1 MGYVCI
7 HGHFYQPPREN
18 PWLEAVELQD
28 SAYPYHDWNER
39 ITAECY
45 APNSAARILNTEQR
59 IIQILNNYEK
69 ISFNFGPTL
78 LSWLE
83 IKSPKVYRAIL
94 QADQASKERFSGH
107 GSAIAQAYHHI
118 IMPLAN
124 ARDKHTQ
131 VVWGI
136 RDFEHRF
143 GRFPEGMW
151 LPETAVDIETLEIL
165 SQQGIKFTI
174 LAPRQARQEG
184 KIGGRSWKDVSGE
197 RIDPSMPYRLNLP
210 SGRKI
215 SLFFY
220 DGPISRAVAFED
232 LLANGERFAKRLM
245 AGFAEDLRPWP
256 ELVHIATDGETYGH
270 HHRFGEMALASALA
284 YIESNQLAQLTNY
297 GEYLER
303 HPPIHRVEIV
313 ENTAWSCVHGVERW
327 RSNCGCNSGGHSG
340 WNQEWRR
347 PLREALDWLRDTL
360 APKYEQRAQ
369 QLLRDAWAARDE
381 YIDVVL
387 ARASGACYQ
396 ESVARFF
403 KKHAVRELDRQEQ
416 VVALQLLE
424 LQRHTMLMY
433 TSCGWFFDELSGIET
448 VQVLTY
454 AGRAIDLAQQVFG
467 DELEADFLQR
477 LAKAKSN
484 LPEHGDGAR
493 IYEKFVKPSRVDL
506 LKVGSHYAVS
516 DVFEAYGEHAELYC
530 YSVDRKEH
538 SCRQSGNA
546 KLVMGKAQFTSTI
559 TQESAALEFGAVHFG
574 EHNLAAGV
582 RADGSADGDRAGL
595 NKLIEAFSRDE
606 VRIDEADIRSR
617 LKQVFGEVHSLQ
629 ALFRDEQRKVLGV
642 LSNSILAEVDA
653 AQRQIYVRHAEFMR
667 FLASSGMPLP
677 KSFQASAR
685 SALNSFLR
693 EALAADELKPDR
705 VHSLLAEAKE
715 LDIILDAA
723 TLEFVMGKR
732 MEKMAE
738 AVATNVADVGS
749 IERLQ
754 KAVALARSLPFAVD
768 LWWVQTLCH
777 EWMGQ
782 AYREFL
788 SKADGGDKNAQVWI
802 SQVSAL
808 SERLLFLDP
817 GGETIQV
824 LPDGTLSKGMQ
835 NGA

>member
-39 ITAECY
+39 VTAECY
-45 APNSAARILNTEQR
+45 APNSAARILNAEQR
-59 IIQILNNYEK
+59 IIRILNNYEK

-83 IKSPKVYRAIL
+83 TNSPKVYRAIL
-94 QADQASKERFSGH
+94 QADQVSRERFSGH

-124 ARDKHTQ
+124 QRDKHTQ

-143 GRFPEGMW
+143 GRIPEGMW

-165 SQQGIKFTI
+165 AKLRIKFTI

-197 RIDPSMPYRLNLP
+197 RIDPSMPYQVNLP

-220 DGPISRAVAFED
+220 DSPISRAVAFED
-232 LLANGERFAKRLM
+232 LLANGEGFAKRLM

-284 YIESNQLAQLTNY
+284 YIESNQFAQLTNY

-303 HPPIHRVEIV
+303 HPPIHRVEIL
-313 ENTAWSCVHGVERW
+313 ENSSWSCIHGIERW
-327 RSNCGCNSGGHSG
+327 RSNCGCNSGGRAG
-340 WNQEWRR
+340 WNQEWRQ

-360 APKYEQRAQ
+360 APKYEQRTRE
-369 QLLRDAWAARDE
+369 LLKDAWAARNE

-387 ARASGACYQ
+387 DRSD
-396 ESVARFF
+396 ESVERFL
-403 KKHAVRELDRQEQ
+403 KKHSVRELDANERVE
-416 VVALQLLE
+416 VLRLLE
-424 LQRHTMLMY
+424 LQRHAMLMY
-433 TSCGWFFDELSGIET
+433 TSCGWFFDEVSGIET
-448 VQVLTY
+448 VQVLHY
-454 AGRAIDLAQQVFG
+454 AGRAIDLAEQVFG
-467 DELEADFLQR
+467 DRLEADFLQR

-484 LPEHGDGAR
+484 VPEHGDGAR
-493 IYEKFVKPSRVDL
+493 IYESFVKPSRVDL

-516 DVFEAYGEHAELYC
+516 EIFEPHGENAELYC
-530 YSVDRKEH
+530 YTVDRKEH
-538 SCRQSGNA
+538 TCRQLGTA
-546 KLVMGKAQFTSTI
+546 KLVMGKARFASTI
-559 TQESAALEFGAVHFG
+559 TQESAMLDFGAVHFG
-574 EHNLAAGV
+574 KHHLAAWV
-582 RADGSADGDRAGL
+582 RADSAEGDGARL
-595 NKLIEAFSRDE
+595 NELIESFSQDGKN
-606 VRIDEADIRSR
+606 DEAEIRSR
-617 LKQVFGEVHSLQ
+617 LRQAFGEVHSLQ
-629 ALFRDEQRKVLGV
+629 ALFRDEQRKVLAV
-642 LSNSILAEVDA
+642 LSNSVLAEVDA
-653 AQRQIYVRHAEFMR
+653 AHRQVYERHAEFMQ
-667 FLASSGMPLP
+667 FLTGSGMPLP
-677 KSFQASAR
+677 KSFQAAAR

-693 EALAADELKPDR
+693 DELAADELRTDR
-705 VHSLLAEAKE
+705 IHSLLGEVKALE
-715 LDIILDAA
+715 IILDAA
-723 TLEFVMGKR
+723 TLGFVLRKR
-732 MEKMAE
+732 IEKMAE
-738 AVATNVADVGS
+738 AVAANVADVRQ
-749 IERLQ
+749 IEQLQ

-777 EWMGQ
+777 EWIEQ
-782 AYREFL
+782 AYAGFS
-788 SKADGGDKNAQVWI
+788 SKANAGDKNAQAWI
-802 SQVSAL
+802 SVVVAL
-808 SERLLFLDP
+808 SEQLLFLHP
-817 GGETIQV
+817 SGETVQA
-824 LPDGTLSKGMQ
+824 LPDGLLSKGVQ
-835 NGA
+835 SGA

>member
-45 APNSAARILNTEQR
+45 APNSAARILNTEQQ
-59 IIQILNNYEK
+59 IIRILNNYEK

-83 IKSPKVYRAIL
+83 TKSPKVYRAIL
-94 QADQASKERFSGH
+94 QADRASREKFSGH
-107 GSAIAQAYHHI
+107 GSALAQAYHHV

-124 ARDKHTQ
+124 QRDKHTQ
-131 VVWGI
+131 VAWGI

-165 SQQGIKFTI
+165 AKLGIKFTI
-174 LAPRQARQEG
+174 LAPRQARQES

-215 SLFFY
+215 NLFFY

-232 LLANGERFAKRLM
+232 LLANGEGFAKRLM

-313 ENTAWSCVHGVERW
+313 ENTAWSCIHGIERW
-327 RSNCGCNSGGHSG
+327 RSNCGCNSGGHNG
-340 WNQEWRR
+340 WNQEWRQ

-360 APKYEQRAQ
+360 APKYERRAQ
-369 QLLRDAWAARDE
+369 ELLRDPWTARDE

-387 ARASGACYQ
+387 DRSH
-396 ESVARFF
+396 ESVERFF
-403 KKHAVRELDRQEQ
+403 TKHAVRELDNHER
-416 VVALQLLE
+416 VVALKLLE
-424 LQRHTMLMY
+424 LQRHAMLMY
-433 TSCGWFFDELSGIET
+433 TSCGWFFDEVSGIET
-448 VQVLTY
+448 VQVLHY

-467 DELEADFLQR
+467 EPLEGDFLPR

-506 LKVGSHYAVS
+506 LKVGSHYAGS
-516 DVFEAYGEHAELYC
+516 SIFETYGEHAELYC
-530 YSVDRKEH
+530 YAVDRKEH

-546 KLVMGKAQFTSTI
+546 KLVIGKAQFTSTI
-559 TQESAALEFGAVHFG
+559 TQESATLDFGAVHFG
-574 EHNLAAGV
+574 QHHLAVGV
-582 RADGSADGDRAGL
+582 RADGGAEVDRARW
-595 NKLIEAFSRDE
+595 NALIEAFSLDE
-606 VRIDEADIRSR
+606 RKNDEAGIRSCLR
-617 LKQVFGEVHSLQ
+617 QVFGEVHSLE
-629 ALFRDEQRKVLGV
+629 ALFRDEQRKVLCA
-642 LSNSILAEVDA
+642 LSNSVLAEVDA
-653 AQRQIYVRHAEFMR
+653 AHRQVYERHAEFMR
-667 FLASSGMPLP
+667 FLVSSGMPLP

-693 EALAADELKPDR
+693 DALAADELRSDY
-705 VHSLLAEAKE
+705 VHSLLAEVKA

-723 TLEFVMGKR
+723 TLEFVMRKR
-732 MEKMAE
+732 IEKIAE
-738 AVATNVADVGS
+738 TVAANVADLRS

-754 KAVALARSLPFAVD
+754 KVVALARSLPFTVD

-782 AYREFL
+782 AYAEFL
-788 SKADGGDKNAQVWI
+788 SKANDGEKNAQEWLA
-802 SQVSAL
+802 QVSAL
-808 SERLLFLDP
+808 SEQLLFSRP
-817 GGETIQV
+817 GREAV
-824 LPDGTLSKGMQ
+824 EAPHDDLLSKHMQ
-835 NGA
+835 SGA

>member
-1 MGYVCI
+1 MGYICI

-39 ITAECY
+39 VTAECY
-45 APNSAARILNTEQR
+45 APNAAARILNTEQR
-59 IIQILNNYEK
+59 IIRILNNYEK

-83 IKSPKVYRAIL
+83 IKSPRIYRAIL
-94 QADQASKERFSGH
+94 QADKASQARFSGH

-124 ARDKHTQ
+124 QRDKHTQ

-165 SQQGIKFTI
+165 ARLGIKFTI
-174 LAPRQARQEG
+174 LAPRQARQES

-232 LLANGERFAKRLM
+232 LLANGEGFAKRLM

-256 ELVHIATDGETYGH
+256 ELVHIASDGETYGH

-303 HPPIHRVEIV
+303 HPPIHRVEIL
-313 ENTAWSCVHGVERW
+313 ENTAWSCIHGIERW
-327 RSNCGCNSGGHSG
+327 RSNCGCNSGGHNG
-340 WNQEWRR
+340 WNQEWRQ
-347 PLREALDWLRDTL
+347 PLRDALDWLQDTL

-369 QLLRDAWAARDE
+369 ELLKDAWTARDE
-381 YIDVVL
+381 YIDVL
-387 ARASGACYQ
+387 LDRSN
-396 ESVARFF
+396 ESVERFF
-403 KKHAVRELDRQEQ
+403 RKHAVRELDSDER
-416 VVALQLLE
+416 VVALKLLE
-424 LQRHTMLMY
+424 LQRHAMLMY

-448 VQVLTY
+448 VQVLQY
-454 AGRAIDLAQQVFG
+454 AGRAIDLAQQMFG
-467 DELEADFLQR
+467 DQLEADFLQR
-477 LAKAKSN
+477 LVKAKSN

-493 IYEKFVKPSRVDL
+493 IYVAFVKPSRVDL
-506 LKVGSHYAVS
+506 LKVGRHYAVS
-516 DVFEAYGEHAELYC
+516 DIFEAYGEHAELYC
-530 YSVDRKEH
+530 YTVDRMEH
-538 SCRQSGNA
+538 ACRQSGNA
-546 KLVMGKAQFTSTI
+546 TLVMGKARFTSTI
-559 TQESAALEFGAVHFG
+559 TQESATLDFCAVHFG
-574 EHNLAAGV
+574 QHRLAAGV
-582 RADGSADGDRAGL
+582 RADGSAEGDCARL
-595 NKLIEAFSRDE
+595 NDLIEAFSHDE
-606 VRIDEADIRSR
+606 RETYETKICSCLR
-617 LKQVFGEVHSLQ
+617 QVFGDVHSLES
-629 ALFRDEQRKVLGV
+629 LFRDEQRKVLNV
-642 LSNSILAEVDA
+642 LSNSVLAEVDA
-653 AQRQIYVRHAEFMR
+653 THRQVYKRHAEFMR
-667 FLASSGMPLP
+667 FLTRSGMPLP

-693 EALAADELKPDR
+693 DALAADELKPNH
-705 VHSLLAEAKE
+705 VHSLLAEVKE
-715 LDIILDAA
+715 LEIILDAS
-723 TLEFVMGKR
+723 TLEFVTRKR
-732 MEKMAE
+732 IEKMAE

-749 IERLQ
+749 IEQLQ
-754 KAVALARSLPFAVD
+754 KVIVLARSLPFAVD

-777 EWMGQ
+777 EWIGQ
-782 AYREFL
+782 AFCEFIA
-788 SKADGGDKNAQVWI
+788 KADAGDRNAQAWI
-802 SQVSAL
+802 AEVSAL
-808 SERLLFLDP
+808 SEQLLFLYP
-817 GGETIQV
+817 GGGTAQV
-824 LPDGTLSKGMQ
+824 LPDGVLSKGMQ
-835 NGA
+835 NVA